1 MPRKGWPLAAR
12 LYWSRSL
19 NVPLLMREQEGV
31 DASDVFEVRI
41 QEPGDAR
48 PAFRGDMERLKQAIV
63 NETGS
68 ERLFEGLFKGKLV
81 VLNRIPYMDE
91 MKEVIVDGGHAGKLY
106 FDPYLFRWR
115 FRFSRWSARIA
126 VEEGLIEYYRLNP
139 GERMGP
145 SLPTGGKRFEEEQ
158 QVVVLDHNGEPVA
171 IAYYRRGALR
181 RQTSLL
187 NDLDPLENPRRSTW
201 EDAVKAN
208 EYALYKLTARAVTFL
223 SVMADKLAG
232 KPVIVSFSGGK
243 DSLAAMDL
251 TVRAGL
257 EPEMLF
263 NDTGLELPETI
274 ETVKRTAEFYN
285 AKLHVASAGD
295 AFWRAVHF
303 FGPPGKDYR
312 WCCKVVKLAPLAR
325 LAKEK
330 WPDGA
335 LNVVGIRAYES
346 LDRAKSTRV
355 WRNRWIPWFLSVT
368 PIHEWNQLAVWLY
381 IFKYKLPYN
390 PLYNEGYE
398 RLGCFL
404 CPASYLA
411 EFMLVKE
418 KHPEL
423 WSKWEN
429 ILCQWASKLGAP
441 CTWGTRGVWRWQGP
455 ASQKQRLA
463 NRLKLSLPGWRI
475 TNERWA
481 ETRPEEIELGEEM
494 ASIKLNKKLDW
505 QALIDQYSILGA
517 KEARKEKSGVVLEK
531 PGLWRIAFDGE
542 KLGIEAGGN
551 IRREKLWEEMVDALK
566 LVYRWNNCA
575 RCRACE
581 AACPEGAIKV
591 TDRPRV
597 NPEKC
602 IACRICLDTCPIAE
616 VYVEHI
622 IAPLIFNKPQAWKRP
637 SKRRISDTIERA
649 KTLIGVQAVQ
659 EEKKPKDEIP
669 ASLFNP

>member
-31 DASDVFEVRI
+31 DASDVFEVKI

-48 PAFRGDMERLKQAIV
+48 PAFRGDMKRLEQAIV

-68 ERLFEGLFKGKLV
+68 ERLFEKLFKGKLV

-126 VEEGLIEYYRLNP
+126 VEEGLIEYYRLKP

-187 NDLDPLENPRRSTW
+187 NDLDPLENPRKSTW

-243 DSLAAMDL
+243 DSLVTMDL

-312 WCCKVVKLAPLAR
+312 WCCKVIKLAPLAR

-381 IFKYKLPYN
+381 IFKHKLPYN
-390 PLYNEGYE
+390 PLYNTIPSLAIPALVPGIMALRIESYIK
-398 RLGCFL
+398 RLNAFYQVFVRSFGLTFSIIPNYAAAL
-404 CPASYLA
+404 ESI
-411 EFMLVKE
+411 LV
-418 KHPEL
+418 
-423 WSKWEN
+423 
-429 ILCQWASKLGAP
+429 ADY
-441 CTWGTRGVWRWQGP
+441 GP
-455 ASQKQRLA
+455 LTEYIRRLHA
-463 NRLKLSLPGWRI
+463 RI
-475 TNERWA
+475 TNGVDPRIAFRYFIA
-481 ETRPEEIELGEEM
+481 ETGSMDVLNASNIVVDAVDAGGDLAEVGMVLSNTLIRLNDIRRDRERLSRTFEVVVYLMQGLVAAIAAAIVNIVIAFSRFYSEM
-494 ASIKLNKKLDW
+494 AAIV
-505 QALIDQYSILGA
+505 QTAPAATTYIPIMPALPSPSILGWTIA
-517 KEARKEKSGVVLEK
+517 GFLGSLIIINS
-531 PGLWRIAFDGE
+531 LIIAFVRGSIFE
-542 KLGIEAGGN
+542 ISVLHAAILAIITTVAVKLMNVLA
-551 IRREKLWEEMVDALK
+551 
-566 LVYRWNNCA
+566 
-575 RCRACE
+575 
-581 AACPEGAIKV
+581 
-591 TDRPRV
+591 
-597 NPEKC
+597 
-602 IACRICLDTCPIAE
+602 
-616 VYVEHI
+616 
-622 IAPLIFNKPQAWKRP
+622 
-637 SKRRISDTIERA
+637 S
-649 KTLIGVQAVQ
+649 TLI
-659 EEKKPKDEIP
+659 IP
-669 ASLFNP
+669 MILPPS